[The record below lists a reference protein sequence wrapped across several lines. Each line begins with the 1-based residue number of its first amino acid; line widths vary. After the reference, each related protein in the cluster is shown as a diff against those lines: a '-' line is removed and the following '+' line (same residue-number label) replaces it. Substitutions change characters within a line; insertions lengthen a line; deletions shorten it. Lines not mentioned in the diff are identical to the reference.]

1 MFKKLNLRENAAH
14 LCLLLIGSILLIG
27 GCFQNSIWFD
37 EAYTVGLVNHSL
49 PSLLKLAAYD
59 VHPHLYYVGLK
70 LFTLLFGNSIPVMR
84 LFSAIGGVVCI
95 SLGFTHVRK
104 DFGKAVGFW
113 FSFCTAF
120 CASTLVYALQ
130 IRMYTW
136 AFCFV
141 ALTGI
146 YAFRYFNNPEDKKSR
161 RKFLVFSLCAAY
173 THYFAL
179 FTVAAINVVT
189 LVANI
194 KKKNNLKKWWIDAA
208 IQIGLYLPGAAVF
221 LYQILQDGANWLT
234 VAYPDVVFDLVSY
247 HFLGDFAQIFYGY
260 QSTKYLVV
268 SGLFLAVYVIGG
280 VLLYRYYK
288 SKQIDNNRK
297 SALKSAA
304 AVYFGVI
311 LFALTVSLFRV
322 IYYIRYT
329 VVIGGF
335 LFFMMALLISQ
346 FRLKA
351 VKAAVALAMIIV
363 FANQA
368 VGVYKTFYDPS
379 SNAVSEALD
388 GEVTE
393 EDDFIFEDIK
403 CYIATVQYPSCRSFF
418 YNSQN
423 WQVHKAYQALAEES
437 NVVDRMEYFEDYNL
451 SDRVWVADRGACYEY
466 LRSQGYEEI
475 KSKGIHTVYYNY
487 HFDLILMIKQ

>member
-1 MFKKLNLRENAAH
+1 MFDKRNFRENAAH
-14 LCLLLIGSILLIG
+14 LCLLLIGSAVLIG

-37 EAYTVGLVNHSL
+37 EAYTVGLVSHSL
-49 PSLLKLAAYD
+49 PDLIRLAAYD
-59 VHPHLYYVGLK
+59 VHPHLYYVALK
-70 LFTLLFGNSIPVMR
+70 LFTLVFGNSVPVMR
-84 LFSAIGGVVCI
+84 LFSAIGGVFCI

-104 DFGKAVGFW
+104 GFGKSVGFW

-136 AFCFV
+136 AFYLV

-146 YAFRYFNNPEDKKSR
+146 YAFRYFNDPEDKKSR
-161 RKFLVFSLCAAY
+161 TKFLVFSICAAY

-189 LVANI
+189 LVAKI
-194 KKKNNLKKWWIDAA
+194 KNKTGLKKWWADAA
-208 IQIGLYLPGAAVF
+208 IQIGAYIPGAAVF
-221 LYQILQDGANWLT
+221 LYQISLDGAAWLT
-234 VAYPDVVFDLVSY
+234 IVYPNVVFDLVSY
-247 HFLGDFAQIFYGY
+247 HFLGDSAQEFYGY
-260 QSTKYLVV
+260 QTTKYLVV
-268 SGLFLAVYVIGG
+268 SGIFLAVYAAFGLFLHG
-280 VLLYRYYK
+280 YYK
-288 SKQIDNNRK
+288 SGKADDDHRRG
-297 SALKSAA
+297 LKSAV

-311 LFALTVSLFRV
+311 LFALTVSLFRA

-346 FRLKA
+346 FRNKA
-351 VKAAVALAMIIV
+351 VKAAIALAMMIV
-363 FANQA
+363 FVNQA
-368 VGVYKTFYDPS
+368 SGVYKTFYDPS
-379 SNAVSEALD
+379 SNAVSAALE

-393 EDDFIFEDIK
+393 EDDFIFEDIQ
-403 CYIATVQYPSCRSFF
+403 CYIATVQYPSCRAFF
-418 YNSQN
+418 YNSQH
-423 WQVHKAYQALAEES
+423 WSVHKAYQALAEES
-437 NVVDRMEYFEDYNL
+437 YVVDELEYFGQYDL

-475 KSKGIHTVYYNY
+475 KSRGIHTVYHNY
-487 HFDLILMIKQ
+487 HFDMILMIKQ